1 MASAADILD
10 QLTARADPA
19 NVQGM
24 AHFGMSVQ
32 KRLGVAVPEM
42 RRIAKAARRDHAAA
56 LELWD
61 TGIVPKP
68 GS

>member
-1 MASAADILD
+1 MASAADILVE
-10 QLTARADPA
+10 LRALASQA

-32 KRLGVAVPEM
+32 KRLGVPVPEM
-42 RRIAKAARRDHAAA
+42 RRIAKAAGKDPAAA